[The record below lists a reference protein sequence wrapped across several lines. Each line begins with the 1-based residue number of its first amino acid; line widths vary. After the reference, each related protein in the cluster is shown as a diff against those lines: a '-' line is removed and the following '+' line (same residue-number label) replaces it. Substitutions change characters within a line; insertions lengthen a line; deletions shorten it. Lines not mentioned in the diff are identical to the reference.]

1 MGKNFFSY
9 YKNQKIK
16 PLNLKKIFIAS
27 NQNLIK
33 NKKHFFKINL
43 SQNQNFLDYRE
54 TDMVFGKEFT
64 LKTIQGISD
73 CFIDFREKSLHVN
86 GINIS
91 ALWENFDVI
100 ELKKIYTNDVYG
112 MMINYGIEAARNCLF
127 NELESVFKIQGI
139 SISVKHFDLVVD
151 YMTRLGNFRGFNRKG
166 FKEEDGFQEITYE
179 TAVNYIIT
187 SSLSNK
193 TDNLTTVS
201 SRVSL
206 GIPSNLG
213 TGCFGV
219 TI

>member
-1 MGKNFFSY
+1 M
-9 YKNQKIK
+9 
-16 PLNLKKIFIAS
+16 
-27 NQNLIK
+27 
-33 NKKHFFKINL
+33 
-43 SQNQNFLDYRE
+43 
-54 TDMVFGKEFT
+54 
-64 LKTIQGISD
+64 
-73 CFIDFREKSLHVN
+73 
-86 GINIS
+86 
-91 ALWENFDVI
+91 
-100 ELKKIYTNDVYG
+100 
-112 MMINYGIEAARNCLF
+112 
-127 NELESVFKIQGI
+127 ESVFKIQGI

-219 TI
+219 TIWKKSTIFKYPMSIGP